1 MTIRLLI
8 VEDTEHVRTMLARV
22 LEIQGF
28 DVVGQA
34 AGAAEALTLAE
45 ETDPD
50 VVVMDYKM
58 PETDGITATRRLR
71 EQDANRAV
79 IMYSAYLTDELRS
92 RAEEAGVL
100 ACVPKV
106 SGVEALAREI
116 AAAALTLE
124 GGEA

>member
-1 MTIRLLI
+1 MTVRVLV
-8 VEDTEHVRTMLARV
+8 VEDTDHVREMLVNILA
-22 LEIQGF
+22 IQGF
-28 DVVGQA
+28 EIAGQA
-34 AGAAEALTLAE
+34 AGAEEALALAA

-58 PETDGITATRRLR
+58 PETDGISATYRLR
-71 EQDANRAV
+71 EQDPDRAV
-79 IMYSAYLTDELRS
+79 ILYSAYLTDELRQ

-106 SGVEALAREI
+106 AGVEALAREI

-124 GGEA
+124 ED